1 MRCKGT
7 HFFLT
12 YKFLAHF
19 FHPVRK
25 KSLILQVLSS
35 NSTHLLVYIPIYVC
49 LLSNHQCQYINMY
62 VHHYLHQNEY
72 LLCVVGIQTGFRF
85 CGKYGVHHL
94 SEAEN
99 EVTSATRYAG
109 EEPTGM

>member
-1 MRCKGT
+1 M
-7 HFFLT
+7 
-12 YKFLAHF
+12 
-19 FHPVRK
+19 
-25 KSLILQVLSS
+25 SS

-49 LLSNHQCQYINMY
+49 LLSNHQCQYIDMY

-72 LLCVVGIQTGFRF
+72 LLCVVGIQAGFSF
-85 CGKYGVHHL
+85 CGNCGVHHL
-94 SEAEN
+94 SEAGN

>member
-1 MRCKGT
+1 
-7 HFFLT
+7 
-12 YKFLAHF
+12 
-19 FHPVRK
+19 
-25 KSLILQVLSS
+25 
-35 NSTHLLVYIPIYVC
+35 
-49 LLSNHQCQYINMY
+49 MY

-72 LLCVVGIQTGFRF
+72 LLCLVVIQTGFRF

>member
-1 MRCKGT
+1 
-7 HFFLT
+7 
-12 YKFLAHF
+12 
-19 FHPVRK
+19 
-25 KSLILQVLSS
+25 
-35 NSTHLLVYIPIYVC
+35 
-49 LLSNHQCQYINMY
+49 MY